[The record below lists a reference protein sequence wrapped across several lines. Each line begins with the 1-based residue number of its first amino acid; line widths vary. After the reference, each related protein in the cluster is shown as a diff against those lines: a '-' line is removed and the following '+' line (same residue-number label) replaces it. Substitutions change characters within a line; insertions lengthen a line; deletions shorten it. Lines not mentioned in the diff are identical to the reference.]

1 MDDGNG
7 DDGNRLQFR
16 KNVKLLAQL
25 FQVFSDLFKKINN
38 LFVSMW
44 PSLWSNLST
53 QILFDYGST
62 FKLN

>member
-25 FQVFSDLFKKINN
+25 FQVFSNLFNN

-44 PSLWSNLST
+44 PSLWSS
-53 QILFDYGST
+53 
-62 FKLN
+62 